1 MITYLFLGFMIAI
14 IVVLVVAIIWGRA
27 KDSLQHWG
35 YNLTRESNRQLR
47 DAELKLESLL
57 DGQKRLER
65 EMTVQSNALRDLR
78 SHLTSQK
85 NPS

>member
-1 MITYLFLGFMIAI
+1 MITYIFLGFMIAI

-27 KDSLQHWG
+27 KDSLQRWG

-47 DAELKLESLL
+47 DTELKLESLL
-57 DGQKRLER
+57 DGQKRMER
-65 EMTVQSNALRDLR
+65 EMTVQTTALRDLH

>member
-1 MITYLFLGFMIAI
+1 MIPYLFLGFMIAI

-27 KDSLQHWG
+27 KDGLQRWG
-35 YNLTRESNRQLR
+35 YNLTRESNCQLR
-47 DAELKLESLL
+47 DTALKLESLL

-65 EMTVQSNALRDLR
+65 EMTVQTNALRDLR

-85 NPS
+85 DPS

>member
-14 IVVLVVAIIWGRA
+14 IVVLVVAISWGRA
-27 KDSLQHWG
+27 KDSLQRWG

-47 DAELKLESLL
+47 DTESKLQSLL
-57 DGQKRLER
+57 RAQERLEH
-65 EMTVQSNALRDLR
+65 EMTIQNNALRDLR

-85 NPS
+85 SLS